1 MRNSI
6 KYLIA
11 NNYGKLWQM
20 TNEVNVFEVLFYF
33 VYHFKNFKR
42 WLKDPNAS
50 CLEKKLL
57 MCIKST

>member
-1 MRNSI
+1 
-6 KYLIA
+6 
-11 NNYGKLWQM
+11 M

-42 WLKDPNAS
+42 SLKDPNAS